1 MNSSNVS
8 NRIEGA
14 IGTETSVEEAF
25 RGLDISNVQVN
36 YNSQLSYIHA
46 YYVL

>member
-1 MNSSNVS
+1 MNSSNFC
-8 NRIEGA
+8 NGNEGA